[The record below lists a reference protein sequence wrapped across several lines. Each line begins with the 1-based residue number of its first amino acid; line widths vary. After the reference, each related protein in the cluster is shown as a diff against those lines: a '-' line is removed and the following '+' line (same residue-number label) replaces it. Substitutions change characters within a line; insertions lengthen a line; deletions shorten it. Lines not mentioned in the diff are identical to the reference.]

1 MSKERKDMEVNGM
14 DFLRRLV
21 YAYGWRDE
29 WLNDNKSPK
38 QLCDEFLLYLEG
50 KTDLDGNKYKD

>member
-1 MSKERKDMEVNGM
+1 MEVNGM
-14 DFLRRLV
+14 KFLRKLV
-21 YAYGWRDE
+21 NAYGWRDE

-50 KTDLDGNKYKD
+50 KTDLDGNKYED

>member
-14 DFLRRLV
+14 EFLRRLV
-21 YAYGWRDE
+21 RAFDCRNE

-38 QLCDEFLLYLEG
+38 QLCDEFLLYIED
-50 KTDLDGNKYKD
+50 KTDLDGNKYED